1 MKPIIA
7 ITPEV
12 DENAVT
18 RLNNTYIKAIE
29 IAGGIPF
36 VIPYTASEETISTLL
51 DACDGV
57 IFSGGADV
65 DPKRYGEEAKDT
77 CGKIQYLRDELE
89 FTALKIALEKNK
101 PILAICRGSQLL
113 NAFLGGTLYQDIP
126 TERPSE
132 ISHKQDEPY
141 SSPSHLI
148 RINENTPLSAL
159 IGADTMLGNS
169 MHHQA
174 IKKLASGLEV
184 MAVADDGLIEAT
196 YLPGYRY
203 LRAYQWHPERLV
215 EVNEHNKMIIEDFI
229 AACRER

>member
-1 MKPIIA
+1 
-7 ITPEV
+7 V
-12 DENAVT
+12 V
-18 RLNNTYIKAIE
+18 
-29 IAGGIPF
+29 
-36 VIPYTASEETISTLL
+36 
-51 DACDGV
+51 
-57 IFSGGADV
+57 FSGGADV

-77 CGKIQYLRDELE
+77 CAKIQYLRDELE

-148 RINENTPLSAL
+148 KINENTPLGAL
-159 IGADTMLGNS
+159 IGANTMLGNS

>member
-29 IAGGIPF
+29 MAGGIPF
-36 VIPYTASEETISTLL
+36 VIPYTASEETISVLL

-57 IFSGGADV
+57 VFSGGADV
-65 DPKRYGEEAKDT
+65 DPKRYGEEAKAT

-89 FTALKIALEKNK
+89 FTVLKIALEKNK

-113 NAFLGGTLYQDIP
+113 NAFFGGTLYQDIP

-148 RINENTPLSAL
+148 RINENTPLSEL
-159 IGADTMLGNS
+159 ISADTMLVNS
-169 MHHQA
+169 IHHQA
-174 IKKLASGLEV
+174 VKELASELEV

-196 YLPGYRY
+196 YLPEYRY